1 MRKHSEP
8 KPDKKQTNSR
18 TRNIQAGGAKP
29 AARRSQHNRCRCRN
43 DCGQVTGA
51 VPGRRSRRLRRRFA
65 LVERS
70 EQKLWARDK
79 TIRALP
85 GAEFGAI
92 LKP

>member
-1 MRKHSEP
+1 MQQNIWFYLSIHENEFTSPPEVHSQWPSLEP
-8 KPDKKQTNSR
+8 LIHTLADEC
-18 TRNIQAGGAKP
+18 
-29 AARRSQHNRCRCRN
+29 HNWPR
-43 DCGQVTGA
+43 A

-85 GAEFGAI
+85 GAEFSAI